1 MHKFPNALVIML
13 GFILFVSILTYIIP
27 HGQYE
32 RVMDPVLNYET
43 VVEGSFTT
51 IEGEPLSIFQIFL
64 AIPKGIIDA
73 ADLIVLIFL
82 IGGSFYVIEKTGA
95 LKEGIIFMTDVLKG
109 REEVALIIVSLLFA
123 AGGALNGLQ
132 EEIIAMTPVLLFFT
146 RRLGYNPFVA
156 VAVSYGSAVLGS
168 SFSPM
173 NPFAVAIA
181 QKAAELPL
189 LSGSAYRILVFS
201 IALILWSYMIIRY
214 ANKNTLE
221 KEQNTDLSNHTMSIN
236 SLIILGLT
244 ALAFVVMIYG
254 LLWKDWGFN
263 EMSAEFFVLGF
274 VVGLIGKL
282 GLNGTSEAY
291 IAGFKEMTFAAII
304 MGLAKSITL
313 ILKEGMII
321 DSIIYG
327 LFTPL
332 QYLPKSLAAV
342 SMMVA
347 QSLLHLPVP
356 SYSGQAIMTMP
367 VLSPLS
373 DLIGLSRQVCVLAY
387 QYGAVMMDMVVPTN
401 GALMA
406 IITIAGISYNKWLKF
421 IIKPALVMMVLCTLA
436 VVLAVF
442 IGY

>member
-1 MHKFPNALVIML
+1 MRKFPNALVIML
-13 GFILFVSILTYIIP
+13 GFILLVSILTYVIP
-27 HGQYE
+27 RGQYE
-32 RVMDPVLNYET
+32 RIQDPVNDYET
-43 VVEGSFTT
+43 VVQGSYST
-51 IEGEPLSIFQIFL
+51 IKGEPLSVFQIFM
-64 AIPKGIIDA
+64 AIPEGIISA
-73 ADLIVLIFL
+73 ADLVVLILL

-95 LKEGIIFMTDVLKG
+95 LKEGIIYMTDVLKG
-109 REEVALIIVSLLFA
+109 QEEIALIIVSFVFA

-132 EEIIAMTPVLLFFT
+132 EEIIAMTPVLLFFS
-146 RRLGYNPFVA
+146 RRLGYNPFVTVSA
-156 VAVSYGSAVLGS
+156 SYGSAVLGS

-181 QKAAELPL
+181 QKYAELPF
-189 LSGSAYRILVFS
+189 LSGSVYRMVIFS
-201 IALILWSYMIIRY
+201 AGFILWTYMIIRY
-214 ANKNTLE
+214 ANNNRIE
-221 KEQNTDLSNHTMSIN
+221 KEQTTDHTLPSLSARSI
-236 SLIILGLT
+236 IILSLT
-244 ALAFVVMIYG
+244 ALAFVIMIYG
-254 LLWKDWGFN
+254 LLWMNWGFN
-263 EMSAEFFVLGF
+263 EMSAEFFVLGIA
-274 VVGLIGKL
+274 VGLIGKL
-282 GLNGTSEAY
+282 GMNGTSEAY
-291 IAGFKEMTFAAII
+291 IQGFKEMTFAAII

-313 ILKEGMII
+313 ILQQGMII
-321 DSIIYG
+321 DTIIYG

-342 SMMVA
+342 AMMVS

-406 IITIAGISYNKWLKF
+406 IITIAGISYNKWLIF
-421 IIKPALVMMVLCTLA
+421 IMKPALVMMALCA
-436 VVLAVF
+436 SAIILAVF

>member
-1 MHKFPNALVIML
+1 M
-13 GFILFVSILTYIIP
+13 
-27 HGQYE
+27 
-32 RVMDPVLNYET
+32 
-43 VVEGSFTT
+43 
-51 IEGEPLSIFQIFL
+51 
-64 AIPKGIIDA
+64 
-73 ADLIVLIFL
+73 
-82 IGGSFYVIEKTGA
+82 IEKTGA

-109 REEVALIIVSLLFA
+109 REEVALIIVSLLFV

-291 IAGFKEMTFAAII
+291 IEGFKEMTFAAII

-436 VVLAVF
+436 IVLAVF

>member
-32 RVMDPVLNYET
+32 RVLDPEHGYET
-43 VVEGSFTT
+43 VVEGSFKV
-51 IEGEPLSIFQIFL
+51 IEGEPLSLFQIFL
-64 AIPKGIIDA
+64 AIPRGIIEA
-73 ADLIVLIFL
+73 ADLVVLIFL

-95 LKEGIIFMTDVLKG
+95 MKEGIIFMTNVLKG
-109 REEVALIIVSLLFA
+109 KEEVALIIVSFLFA
-123 AGGALNGLQ
+123 TGGALNGLQ

-156 VAVSYGSAVLGS
+156 VAVSFGSAVLGS

-173 NPFAVAIA
+173 NPFAVSIA

-189 LSGSAYRILVFS
+189 LSGSAYRIVVFS
-201 IALILWSYMIIRY
+201 LALILWTYMIIRY
-214 ANKNTLE
+214 ANKNKLE
-221 KEQNTDLSNHTMSIN
+221 KEQNTDFSNHVMSIN
-236 SLIILGLT
+236 SVIILSLSG
-244 ALAFVVMIYG
+244 LAFVVMIYG

-263 EMSAEFFVLGF
+263 EMSAEFFMLGI

-291 IAGFKEMTFAAII
+291 IQGFKEMTFAAII

-313 ILKEGMII
+313 ILKDGMII
-321 DSIIYG
+321 DTIIYG

-387 QYGAVMMDMVVPTN
+387 QYGAVMMDMIVPTN

-406 IITIAGISYNKWLKF
+406 IITIAGISYNNWLKF
-421 IIKPALVMMVLCTLA
+421 IMKPALVMMVLCA
-436 VVLAVF
+436 FAIVLAVF

>member
-13 GFILFVSILTYIIP
+13 GFILFVSILTYLIP

-32 RVMDPVLNYET
+32 RIQDPVHDYET
-43 VVEGSFTT
+43 VVQGSFTT
-51 IEGEPLSIFQIFL
+51 VKGEPLSVFQIFM
-64 AIPKGIIDA
+64 AIPEGIISA
-73 ADLIVLIFL
+73 ADLVVLILL

-95 LKEGIIFMTDVLKG
+95 LKEGIIYMTDVLKG
-109 REEVALIIVSLLFA
+109 KEEIALIIVSFVFA

-132 EEIIAMTPVLLFFT
+132 EEIIAMTPVLLFFS
-146 RRLGYNPFVA
+146 RRLGYNPFVT
-156 VAVSYGSAVLGS
+156 VAISYGSAVLGS

-181 QKAAELPL
+181 QKYAELPF
-189 LSGSAYRILVFS
+189 LSGSAYRMVIFT
-201 IALILWSYMIIRY
+201 AAFILWTYMIIRY
-214 ANKNTLE
+214 ANKNRIE
-221 KEQNTDLSNHTMSIN
+221 KEHNADHTLPSLSARSI
-236 SLIILGLT
+236 IILSLT
-244 ALAFVVMIYG
+244 ALAFVIMIYG
-254 LLWKDWGFN
+254 LLWMSWGFN
-263 EMSAEFFVLGF
+263 EMSAEFFVLGIA
-274 VVGLIGKL
+274 VGLIGKL
-282 GLNGTSEAY
+282 GMNGTSEAY
-291 IAGFKEMTFAAII
+291 IQGFKEMTFAAMI

-313 ILKEGMII
+313 ILQQGMII
-321 DSIIYG
+321 DTIIFG

-342 SMMVA
+342 AMMVS

-406 IITIAGISYNKWLKF
+406 IITIAGISYNKWLIF
-421 IIKPALVMMVLCTLA
+421 IMKPALVMMALCA
-436 VVLAVF
+436 SAIIIAVF